1 MAAEGRG
8 WRIAQT
14 LFVVAVLVGAA
25 YAISSQ
31 WAELSA
37 VRASTRTSWSGIAL
51 ASILVFVSYAVLI
64 ATWRGTVQAWGERIG
79 VGHATYI
86 WFVSNLGRYLPG
98 KVWQVGAMGVLA
110 RQAGVAPV
118 AAVGSA
124 LVVSL
129 VHLLVGFAVVAA
141 TGSALMATYLPAG
154 PWFTLALALLGAG
167 VITSPWLLPI
177 GVRLLAGMTGRPMVA
192 PRLPPRAVWLAG
204 AGSALAW
211 TLFGL
216 AFHVL
221 SAALLG
227 RQTGDVASSVAVF
240 TLSYQMGFIALF
252 APGGIGVREV
262 TMQALLVG
270 AGAMTGP
277 EALWLVFA
285 SRLWL
290 TVLEIVPGSVLM
302 LWPNNPLRP
311 LPSSAPE

>member
-1 MAAEGRG
+1 MAAEGRV

-14 LFVVAVLVGAA
+14 TFVVGVLAAAA

-31 WAELSA
+31 WTELSA
-37 VRASTRTSWSGIAL
+37 VRAAARTSWSGVAL

-79 VGHATYI
+79 VGHATHI

-98 KVWQVGAMGVLA
+98 KVWQIGAMGVLA
-110 RQAGVAPV
+110 QQAGVAPV

-124 LVVSL
+124 IVVSL

-141 TGSALMATYLPAG
+141 SGSALMTAYLPAG
-154 PWFTLALALLGAG
+154 PWFALALTLLGAG
-167 VITSPWLLPI
+167 VIASPWLLPT
-177 GVRLLAGMTGRPMVA
+177 GVRFLASITGRPMVA
-192 PRLPPRAVWLAG
+192 PRLPPRAVWLA
-204 AGSALAW
+204 ATGSALAW
-211 TLFGL
+211 TLFGI

-221 SAALLG
+221 SVALLG
-227 RQTGDVASSVAVF
+227 RQTGDVASSIAVF
-240 TLSYQMGFIALF
+240 TLSYQLGFIALF
-252 APGGIGVREV
+252 APGGIGVREI

-270 AGAMTGP
+270 AGAMSGP
-277 EALWLVFA
+277 EALWLAVA

-311 LPSSAPE
+311 LPSSAKE